1 LNPGISTI
9 QQNIDRDQRALR
21 RQPLP
26 LDENAIMADAE
37 EPAAAMAAANAN
49 NANNAIQAT
58 TSDQK
63 FHRYHA
69 VIKLVTG
76 LLTGISSLLDPSDPA
91 DERRYLEDFES
102 SATYSA
108 TSDGFLKYQ
117 TFHIIFKRGL
127 GTGTA
132 RARYDE
138 VIRRP
143 HVQLAYNAA
152 EADNNAYMSDLM
164 NDTPEG
170 QAALQ
175 PGNYATTYWPLFRAE
190 FLGQEKQPWHKS
202 HTSRFEK
209 KNASQGTD
217 TVSKYY
223 ETKFMMPGQTER
235 ISENWPMDAPAWTR
249 FTNLHDAH
257 SFFANL

>member
-1 LNPGISTI
+1 MVETGIYPGIYTI
-9 QQNIDRDQRALR
+9 QPNERDQRALR

-26 LDENAIMADAE
+26 QDDNANMADAGN
-37 EPAAAMAAANAN
+37 ASNAN
-49 NANNAIQAT
+49 IVIPAT

-76 LLTGISSLLDPSDPA
+76 LLLGISKMIDPSDSV

-117 TFHIIFKRGL
+117 TFLILFKRGL

-143 HVQLAYNAA
+143 HVMAA
-152 EADNNAYMSDLM
+152 
-164 NDTPEG
+164 
-170 QAALQ
+170 
-175 PGNYATTYWPLFRAE
+175 
-190 FLGQEKQPWHKS
+190 
-202 HTSRFEK
+202 
-209 KNASQGTD
+209 
-217 TVSKYY
+217 
-223 ETKFMMPGQTER
+223 
-235 ISENWPMDAPAWTR
+235 
-249 FTNLHDAH
+249 
-257 SFFANL
+257 